1 MSWILKFPFILF
13 VILGV
18 VVSMHLNACGIL
30 YNQTREYRNPTLDS
44 MNTAVMQTLVVKLTR
59 LTPSPTFIV
68 SPLTQTL
75 AEVPT
80 IPQSQPTESL
90 MPSMTPIPQIAT
102 VEPQTET
109 TLSLP
114 CDWAQFISYVT
125 IPDGSSLAPGFRF
138 TKTWRLMNAGNC
150 TWTPAYKL
158 VYASGDLMG
167 AVGAVSF
174 LHDVK
179 SGEMVDISVEL
190 TAPQQP
196 GTYQGNWML
205 KNAQGQVFGIGPN
218 ADGAFWV
225 NIVVPSSGDII
236 PAAITATSTQA
247 STTCQVTGNASYEA
261 ELLKLINQERAKK
274 GFFLLISQSQLLN
287 AARGHSKDMACN
299 NFYNHKG
306 SDGSSPAERIAFQ
319 GYVYSAGVEN
329 IYAGE
334 GVNNTPL
341 AAFNSWLDNPE
352 YHANILNGYYTQV
365 GIGYMFNSESTLGG
379 YYTAIFARP

>member
-1 MSWILKFPFILF
+1 
-13 VILGV
+13 
-18 VVSMHLNACGIL
+18 MHLSACGIL
-30 YNQTREYRNPTLDS
+30 YNQTREYQNPTLDS
-44 MNTAVMQTLVVKLTR
+44 MNTAVMQTLAVKLTR

-68 SPLTQTL
+68 SPSTQTL
-75 AEVPT
+75 AEIPT
-80 IPQSQPTESL
+80 MPQSQPTESL
-90 MPSMTPIPQIAT
+90 MPSMTPISQTAN

-114 CDWAQFISYVT
+114 CDWAQFISDVT
-125 IPDGSSLAPGFRF
+125 IPDGSSLAPGFSF

-150 TWTPAYKL
+150 SWTPAYKL

-179 SGEMVDISVEL
+179 SGETVDISVEL

-218 ADGAFWV
+218 ADGAFRV
-225 NIVVPSSGDII
+225 NIVVPESGGIT
-236 PAAITATSTQA
+236 PVAKTATITQA
-247 STTCQVTGNASYEA
+247 STTCQVTGNAGYEA

-287 AARGHSKDMACN
+287 VARGHSKDMACN
-299 NFYNHKG
+299 NFFDHKG
-306 SDGSSPAERIAFQ
+306 SDGSNPTERIMSQ
-319 GYVYSAGVEN
+319 GYVYSAAAEN
-329 IYAGE
+329 IYDGE
-334 GVNNTPL
+334 GLNNTPL

-365 GIGYMFNSESTLGG
+365 GIGYMCNAESTLGG

>member
-1 MSWILKFPFILF
+1 
-13 VILGV
+13 
-18 VVSMHLNACGIL
+18 MHLNACGIL

-44 MNTAVMQTLVVKLTR
+44 MNTAVMQTLAVKLTR
-59 LTPSPTFIV
+59 LTPSPTFLV

-80 IPQSQPTESL
+80 MLQSQPTESL
-90 MPSMTPIPQIAT
+90 MPSMTPIPQTAT

-114 CDWAQFISYVT
+114 CDWAQFSSNVT
-125 IPDGSSLAPGFRF
+125 IPDGSILTPGFSF

-150 TWTPAYKL
+150 RWTPAYKL

-196 GTYQGNWML
+196 GTYQGYWML

-225 NIVVPSSGDII
+225 KIVVPSSGDTIS
-236 PAAITATSTQA
+236 AVITATSTQTL
-247 STTCQVTGNASYEA
+247 TTCQVTGNAGYEA
-261 ELLKLINQERAKK
+261 EILKLFNQERAKK
-274 GFFLLISQSQLLN
+274 GLFLLIPQTQLLD

-306 SDGSSPAERIAFQ
+306 SDGSSPVERIASQ
-319 GYVYSAGVEN
+319 GYVYSAAAEN
-329 IYAGE
+329 IYDGE
-334 GVNNTPL
+334 GLNNTPL

-352 YHANILNGYYTQV
+352 YLANILDGYYTQV
-365 GIGYMFNSESTLGG
+365 GIGYMCNAESTLGG